1 MRSNKKIHVLA
12 TLLCAA
18 IALSPVALLAQ
29 ASPGTSPAM
38 TASTSATTDDRA
50 TREEHHDYGWIGLL
64 GLLGL
69 AGLMRKRNDVH
80 RHDTTASRTGV
91 RP

>member
-1 MRSNKKIHVLA
+1 MHVPA

-18 IALSPVALLAQ
+18 IALSPVAVLAQ
-29 ASPGTSPAM
+29 TSPAISPAM
-38 TASTSATTDDRA
+38 TVFSSTTTDDRA
-50 TREEHHDYGWIGLL
+50 IREEHHDYDWIGLL
-64 GLLGL
+64 GLLSVG
-69 AGLMRKRNDVH
+69 GLMRKRNDVH

>member
-1 MRSNKKIHVLA
+1 MQSNKKMHVPA

-18 IALSPVALLAQ
+18 IALSPVAVLAQ
-29 ASPGTSPAM
+29 SPATSPAM
-38 TASTSATTDDRA
+38 TPFSSTTTDDRA
-50 TREEHHDYGWIGLL
+50 IREEHHVYDWIGLIGLL
-64 GLLGL
+64 GVG
-69 AGLMRKRNDVH
+69 GLMRKRNDVH